1 MKLHGASP
9 WHLRD
14 LRGFLCSRD
23 RESPRRK
30 AVASNSK
37 SHKLD
42 RAMDKGGY
50 EMKIMLCCLL
60 LATLFHPGQLTNK
73 STQSFRIIPIRERG
87 GYSNFESIVL
97 MSQDDLDSFLTD
109 TSTQVGRTNRQEF
122 EDALRNAN
130 LDFTREALVLLRHTE
145 SSGSVQVVFETPIL
159 QDRKLLCEIR
169 GKPLQGGGT
178 ADMAYYCFAVAV
190 SKSAV
195 DQVELQAIE
204 GGFSEHRL
212 APVVLPIIEKEPAN
226 KLMQPPVK
234 QNQIP
239 DCPSISVSCPDVGP
253 GGSTLIKFK
262 ASVIGGKPSS
272 EVSYN
277 WSVSKGT
284 ISQGQGTAVI
294 GVDVT
299 GVDLEGL
306 TATVEVG
313 GVDPNCNRAASCSL
327 AIP

>member
-1 MKLHGASP
+1 
-9 WHLRD
+9 
-14 LRGFLCSRD
+14 
-23 RESPRRK
+23 
-30 AVASNSK
+30 
-37 SHKLD
+37 
-42 RAMDKGGY
+42 MDKGGY

-60 LATLFHPGQLTNK
+60 LATLFYPGQVTNK
-73 STQSFRIIPIRERG
+73 STQSFRIIPIPKRG

-97 MSQDDLDSFLTD
+97 MSRDDLDSFLKNP
-109 TSTQVGRTNRQEF
+109 SARPEF

-130 LDFTREALVLLRHTE
+130 LDFTKEALVLLRHTE

-169 GKPLQGGGT
+169 GKPLPPGYAGT
-178 ADMAYYCFAVAV
+178 DDMAYYCFAVAV

-204 GGFSEHRL
+204 GGFSERHL
-212 APVVLPIIEKEPAN
+212 APIVLPIIEKAPAN
-226 KLMQPPVK
+226 KLLQPPVK

-239 DCPSISVSCPDVGP
+239 DCPSISVSCPVAGR
-253 GGSTLIKFK
+253 GGNTLIKFE
-262 ASVIGGKPSS
+262 ASVTGGKPRLG

-284 ISQGQGTAVI
+284 ISQGQGTALI
-294 GVDVT
+294 EVDVT

-313 GVDPNCNRAASCSL
+313 GVDPNCNRVASCSL

>member
-1 MKLHGASP
+1 
-9 WHLRD
+9 
-14 LRGFLCSRD
+14 
-23 RESPRRK
+23 
-30 AVASNSK
+30 
-37 SHKLD
+37 
-42 RAMDKGGY
+42 MDKGGY

-60 LATLFHPGQLTNK
+60 LATLFYPGQVTNK
-73 STQSFRIIPIRERG
+73 STQSFRIVPIRERG
-87 GYSNFESIVL
+87 GYGNFESIVL
-97 MSQDDLDSFLTD
+97 MSQDDLDSFLKD
-109 TSTQVGRTNRQEF
+109 TSARPEF
-122 EDALRNAN
+122 VDALRNAN
-130 LDFTREALVLLRHTE
+130 LDFTKEALVLLRHTE

-169 GKPLQGGGT
+169 GKPLPPGYAGT

-204 GGFSEHRL
+204 GRFPQRRL
-212 APVVLPIIEKEPAN
+212 APIILPIIEKEPAN
-226 KLMQPPVK
+226 KLLQPPVK

-239 DCPSISVSCPDVGP
+239 DCPRISISCPDVGP
-253 GGSTLIKFK
+253 GGNTPIRFK
-262 ASVIGGKPSS
+262 ASVIGGKPVS

-306 TATVEVG
+306 TATVEIG
-313 GVDPNCNRAASCSL
+313 GVDPNCKRVASCSL